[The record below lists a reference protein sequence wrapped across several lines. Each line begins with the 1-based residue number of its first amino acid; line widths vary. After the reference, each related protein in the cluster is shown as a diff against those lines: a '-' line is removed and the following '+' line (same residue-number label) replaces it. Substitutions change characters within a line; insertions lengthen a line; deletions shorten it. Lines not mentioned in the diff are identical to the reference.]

1 MKKRWESKNILFL
14 IILSELGISALA
26 TVMVFLRHIKVLPA
40 NKEWKFVSYTT
51 FDEAYSNW
59 LYIFFGFSVLT
70 LFYLI
75 SKFFRK
81 ESISKENYLVCPSC
95 EDAQAVNQN
104 TKDVVCKKCGVKL
117 VPLKGFYEH
126 KEETEDQSPKE

>member
-81 ESISKENYLVCPSC
+81 SSI
-95 EDAQAVNQN
+95 
-104 TKDVVCKKCGVKL
+104 
-117 VPLKGFYEH
+117 
-126 KEETEDQSPKE
+126 